1 MERIKAI
8 IEEAG
13 VHKIVGDLFTRK
25 PPGLR
30 FNETDAVV
38 VTARADDGR
47 RVTTT
52 FYLCLKPD
60 GTFEE
65 ESLGTD
71 ASRARRHKLA
81 SFLRYYRFAE
91 DVGTYNL
98 KDKVGD
104 WIGKA
109 VEVLS
114 VEKGATIYVP

>member
-1 MERIKAI
+1 MERIKAL

-47 RVTTT
+47 VVTTT
-52 FYLCLKPD
+52 FYFCLKPD

-65 ESLGTD
+65 ECLGTD
-71 ASRARRHKLA
+71 ASRARRHQLA
-81 SFLRYYRFAE
+81 SFLRYYKIAE
-91 DVGTYNL
+91 DVGAYNL
-98 KDKVGD
+98 KDKVGE

-109 VEVLS
+109 VEVLF
-114 VEKGATIYVP
+114 VEKGAIIYVP